1 MHVFLDLGK
10 EKVFLWSPQALEGIC
25 KKLDRIIV
33 QGVADFL
40 MPLYTMASELFSE
53 SNCPWIIQN

>member
-1 MHVFLDLGK
+1 MHISLGLDK
-10 EKVFLWSPQALEGIC
+10 EKVFTQSPQALEGIC

-53 SNCPWIIQN
+53 SKRPWIIQN